1 MTAQMV
7 HDVLVF
13 ERKKM
18 KRISG
23 GRTRTRTLDPLI
35 KSQLLYQLS
44 YAPELLRRGSAERAW
59 LSKGGRQCPAA
70 RFIQAPRR
78 VKEKAA
84 GLSGGFWMAIRVG
97 EIASSATRL
106 TRLIAAAR
114 RALACRAGRDGANHR
129 SRGGR
134 GSRRLLG
141 PRAARVRQS
150 DASGCHRGS
159 CRAGRPRRRVS

>member
-97 EIASSATRL
+97 EIALAAVRYSFDAPYCGCASPPCMPRGPRWCQPPKPWWPRKPPASWAPSRASATKRCFWL
-106 TRLIAAAR
+106 
-114 RALACRAGRDGANHR
+114 
-129 SRGGR
+129 S
-134 GSRRLLG
+134 SRLL
-141 PRAARVRQS
+141 
-150 DASGCHRGS
+150 
-159 CRAGRPRRRVS
+159 